1 LTVLAV
7 IGALASVIAI
17 IAIVGDIREAG
28 HLLARARRVHLVWV
42 VLLAL
47 ADHIV
52 RYWRW
57 EVLLK
62 YATKRPVKRT
72 ENLLIFL
79 AGSLLIFTPA
89 RAGEV
94 AKSLYAQKLFRIPV
108 AASIPVLIAER
119 VGDIAVMAT
128 LSGIGF
134 LLMGRTPDLWLAGI
148 ILGGSLTFFVIAP
161 ILLQRAYDRRNV
173 RRIAES
179 RFGQALAHANES
191 RRTLLSLPVLG
202 SNAGLGATAWV
213 IEVLA
218 YYLSLIAVGA
228 ASDVPLF
235 ILALAVFPLASI
247 GGALSFLP
255 GGLGA
260 TEGGLVG
267 LAVLIGGVSAEAAL
281 LAALITRAAI
291 LGVVVLAGFV
301 ALPFLHHIPTPNQP
315 EDPSIV

>member
-1 LTVLAV
+1 MAV

>member
-17 IAIVGDIREAG
+17 IAIVGDIRETG

-42 VLLAL
+42 FLLAL

-62 YATKRPVKRT
+62 CATKRPVKRT